1 MKAKCGSALDRE
13 LLRRPRSMA
22 VHEGK
27 RLNQIIEEALADL
40 LSRKSATGVSRVVA
54 RTAGCLDLS
63 RERVDRIET
72 ALPPDLHPSR

>member
-1 MKAKCGSALDRE
+1 MKVGTVLDRE
-13 LLRRPRSMA
+13 LLRRPRPMA

-40 LSRKSATGVSRVVA
+40 LSRKSATGVSSVVA

-63 RERVDRIET
+63 RET
-72 ALPPDLHPSR
+72 SG